1 MRFLMFVCNDTEP
14 VPPSSGGM
22 DIEEWVAKNDGE
34 GVRLM
39 GDRVQGESA
48 ATTVRVRDEETLVT
62 DGPFIETKE
71 VLAGFDVLECRDL
84 AHAVE
89 VAAAHPM
96 ARGGVIELRPFW
108 DWDAEG

>member
-1 MRFLMFVCNDTEP
+1 MLVCVDREP
-14 VPPSSGGM
+14 VAPSSPGM
-22 DIEEWVAKNDGE
+22 DVEEWVNTMDKS

-39 GDRVQGESA
+39 GDRIQPESA
-48 ATTVRVRDEETLVT
+48 ATTVRVRDDEVLVT

-71 VLAGFDVLECRDL
+71 VLAGFDVLECRDR
-84 AHAVE
+84 AHAIE

-108 DWDAEG
+108 DWESAG